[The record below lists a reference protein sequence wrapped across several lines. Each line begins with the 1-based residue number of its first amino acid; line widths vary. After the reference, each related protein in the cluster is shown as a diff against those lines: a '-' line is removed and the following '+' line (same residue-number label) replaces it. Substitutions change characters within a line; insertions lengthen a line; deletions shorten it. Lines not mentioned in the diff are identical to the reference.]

1 MEKKSKTKP
10 STNGEERKEDK
21 SKGSFKERRKDCL
34 SNVHKV
40 PTVNIK
46 GKEYSTVAERHRFL
60 LNYFPETR
68 VDEQIFYQDEKR
80 VITKTTLYIGDT
92 PYAVGHAE
100 EKRDSSFINK
110 TSAIE
115 NSFTSSLGR
124 CLAAFGLAGS
134 EYASADE
141 LVTAINNQNKSVI
154 KVSIQ
159 DKINQQTTQTKLNKL
174 YSDWKTENDK
184 LEKSFK
190 EKAKTIETNGGQHGK
205 SKW

>member
-1 MEKKSKTKP
+1 MTKQKQTEEKES
-10 STNGEERKEDK
+10 N
-21 SKGSFKERRKDCL
+21 KGSFKDRYKKCL
-34 SNVHKV
+34 SELKKI

-46 GKEYSTVAERHRFL
+46 GKKYSTVAERFKHL
-60 LNYFPETR
+60 KEYFPESKI
-68 VDEQIFYQDEKR
+68 DEQLLYHDNDR
-80 VITKTTLYIGDT
+80 VIAKTTLYIGDQ
-92 PYAVGHAE
+92 PYAVGHSE
-100 EKRDSSFINK
+100 EFRNASFINK

>member
-1 MEKKSKTKP
+1 MTKQKQTEEKES
-10 STNGEERKEDK
+10 N
-21 SKGSFKERRKDCL
+21 KGSFRDRYKKCL
-34 SNVHKV
+34 SELKKI

-46 GKEYSTVAERHRFL
+46 GKKYSTVAERFKHL
-60 LNYFPETR
+60 KEYFPESKI
-68 VDEQIFYQDEKR
+68 DEQLLYHDSDR
-80 VITKTTLYIGDT
+80 VIAKTTLYIGDQ
-92 PYAVGHAE
+92 PYAVGHSE
-100 EKRDSSFINK
+100 EFRNASFINK

-141 LVTAINNQNKSVI
+141 LVTAINNQNKPVI

>member
-1 MEKKSKTKP
+1 MTKQKSTEEKES
-10 STNGEERKEDK
+10 N
-21 SKGSFKERRKDCL
+21 KGSFKDRYKKCL
-34 SNVHKV
+34 SELKKI

-46 GKEYSTVAERHRFL
+46 GKKYSTVAERFKHL
-60 LNYFPETR
+60 KEYFPESKI
-68 VDEQIFYQDEKR
+68 DEQLLYHDSDR
-80 VITKTTLYIGDT
+80 VIAKTTLYIGDQ
-92 PYAVGHAE
+92 PYAVGHSE
-100 EKRDSSFINK
+100 EFRNASFINK

>member
-1 MEKKSKTKP
+1 MTKQKQTEEKES
-10 STNGEERKEDK
+10 N
-21 SKGSFKERRKDCL
+21 KGSFKDRYKKCL
-34 SNVHKV
+34 SEIKKI
-40 PTVNIK
+40 PTVPIK
-46 GKEYSTVAERHRFL
+46 GKRYSIVAERFKHL
-60 LNYFPETR
+60 KEYFPESKI
-68 VDEQIFYQDEKR
+68 DEQLLFHDDKR
-80 VITKTTLYIGDT
+80 VIIKTTLYIGDQ

-100 EKRDSSFINK
+100 EHRGSSFINE
-110 TSAIE
+110 TSALE
-115 NSFTSSLGR
+115 NCSSSSLGR

>member
-1 MEKKSKTKP
+1 MTKQKQTEEKES
-10 STNGEERKEDK
+10 N
-21 SKGSFKERRKDCL
+21 KGSFKDRYKKCL
-34 SNVHKV
+34 SELKKI

-46 GKEYSTVAERHRFL
+46 GKKYSTVAERFKHL
-60 LNYFPETR
+60 KEYSPESKI
-68 VDEQIFYQDEKR
+68 DEQLLYHDSDR
-80 VITKTTLYIGDT
+80 VIAKTTLYIGDQ
-92 PYAVGHAE
+92 PYAVGHSE
-100 EKRDSSFINK
+100 EFRNASFINK

>member
-1 MEKKSKTKP
+1 MTKQKQTEEKES
-10 STNGEERKEDK
+10 N
-21 SKGSFKERRKDCL
+21 KGSFRDRYKKCL
-34 SNVHKV
+34 SELKKI

-46 GKEYSTVAERHRFL
+46 GKKYSTVAERFKHL
-60 LNYFPETR
+60 KEYFPESKI
-68 VDEQIFYQDEKR
+68 DEQLLYHDSDR
-80 VITKTTLYIGDT
+80 VIAKTTLYIGDQ
-92 PYAVGHAE
+92 PYAVGHSE
-100 EKRDSSFINK
+100 EFRNASFINK

-190 EKAKTIETNGGQHGK
+190 EEAKTIETNGGQHGK

>member
-1 MEKKSKTKP
+1 MTKQKQTEEKES
-10 STNGEERKEDK
+10 N
-21 SKGSFKERRKDCL
+21 KGSFKDRYKKCL
-34 SNVHKV
+34 SELKKI
-40 PTVNIK
+40 PTVPIK
-46 GKEYSTVAERHRFL
+46 GKKYSTVAERFKHL
-60 LNYFPETR
+60 KEYFPESKI
-68 VDEQIFYQDEKR
+68 DEQLLYHDSDR
-80 VITKTTLYIGDT
+80 VIAKTTLYIGDQ
-92 PYAVGHAE
+92 PYAVGHSE
-100 EKRDSSFINK
+100 EFRNASFINK
-110 TSAIE
+110 TSALE

-174 YSDWKTENDK
+174 YSDWKTNNDK

>member
-1 MEKKSKTKP
+1 M
-10 STNGEERKEDK
+10 
-21 SKGSFKERRKDCL
+21 
-34 SNVHKV
+34 
-40 PTVNIK
+40 
-46 GKEYSTVAERHRFL
+46 
-60 LNYFPETR
+60 
-68 VDEQIFYQDEKR
+68 
-80 VITKTTLYIGDT
+80 
-92 PYAVGHAE
+92 
-100 EKRDSSFINK
+100 
-110 TSAIE
+110 
-115 NSFTSSLGR
+115 
-124 CLAAFGLAGS
+124 AGS

>member
-1 MEKKSKTKP
+1 MTKQKQTEEKES
-10 STNGEERKEDK
+10 N
-21 SKGSFKERRKDCL
+21 KGAFKDRYKKCL
-34 SNVHKV
+34 SELKKI

-46 GKEYSTVAERHRFL
+46 GKKYSTVAERFKHL
-60 LNYFPETR
+60 KEYFPESKI
-68 VDEQIFYQDEKR
+68 DEQLLYHDSDR
-80 VITKTTLYIGDT
+80 VIAKTTLYIGDQ
-92 PYAVGHAE
+92 PYAVGHSE
-100 EKRDSSFINK
+100 EFRNASFINK

>member
-1 MEKKSKTKP
+1 MTKQKQTEEKES
-10 STNGEERKEDK
+10 N
-21 SKGSFKERRKDCL
+21 KGSFKDRYKKCL
-34 SNVHKV
+34 SELKKI

-46 GKEYSTVAERHRFL
+46 GKKYSTVAERFKHL
-60 LNYFPETR
+60 KEYFPESKI
-68 VDEQIFYQDEKR
+68 DEQLLYHDSDR
-80 VITKTTLYIGDT
+80 VIAKTTLYIGDQ
-92 PYAVGHAE
+92 PYAVGHSE
-100 EKRDSSFINK
+100 EFRNASFINK

>member
-1 MEKKSKTKP
+1 MTKQKQTEEKES
-10 STNGEERKEDK
+10 N
-21 SKGSFKERRKDCL
+21 KGSFKDRYKKCL
-34 SNVHKV
+34 SELKKI

-46 GKEYSTVAERHRFL
+46 CKKYSTVAERFKHL
-60 LNYFPETR
+60 KEYFPESKI
-68 VDEQIFYQDEKR
+68 DEQLLYNDSDR
-80 VITKTTLYIGDT
+80 VIAKTTLYIGDQ
-92 PYAVGHAE
+92 PYAVGHSE
-100 EKRDSSFINK
+100 EFRNASFINK

>member
-1 MEKKSKTKP
+1 MTKQKQTEEKES
-10 STNGEERKEDK
+10 N
-21 SKGSFKERRKDCL
+21 KGSFKDRYKKCL
-34 SNVHKV
+34 SELKKI

-46 GKEYSTVAERHRFL
+46 GKKYSTVAERFKHL
-60 LNYFPETR
+60 KEYFPESKI
-68 VDEQIFYQDEKR
+68 DEQLLYHDSDR
-80 VITKTTLYIGDT
+80 VIAKTTLYIGDQ
-92 PYAVGHAE
+92 PYAVGHSE
-100 EKRDSSFINK
+100 EFRNASLVNK
-110 TSAIE
+110 TSAME

-141 LVTAINNQNKSVI
+141 LVTAINNQNKSII

>member
-1 MEKKSKTKP
+1 MTKQKQTEEKES
-10 STNGEERKEDK
+10 N
-21 SKGSFKERRKDCL
+21 KGSFRDRYKKCL
-34 SNVHKV
+34 SELKKI

-46 GKEYSTVAERHRFL
+46 GKKYSTVAERFKHL
-60 LNYFPETR
+60 KEYFPESKI
-68 VDEQIFYQDEKR
+68 DEQLLYHDSDR
-80 VITKTTLYIGDT
+80 VIAKTTLYIGDQ
-92 PYAVGHAE
+92 PYAVGHSE
-100 EKRDSSFINK
+100 EFRNASFINK

>member
-1 MEKKSKTKP
+1 MTKQKQTEEKES
-10 STNGEERKEDK
+10 NR
-21 SKGSFKERRKDCL
+21 GSFKDRYKKCL
-34 SNVHKV
+34 SELKKI

-46 GKEYSTVAERHRFL
+46 GKKYSTVAERFKHL
-60 LNYFPETR
+60 KEYFPESKI
-68 VDEQIFYQDEKR
+68 DEQLLYHDSDR
-80 VITKTTLYIGDT
+80 VIAKTTLYIGDQ
-92 PYAVGHAE
+92 PYAVGHSE
-100 EKRDSSFINK
+100 EFRNASLVNK
-110 TSAIE
+110 TSAME

-141 LVTAINNQNKSVI
+141 LVTAINNQNKSII